1 MKENKKFIM
10 IESWESFSMKQIR
23 EFMVELGYPIEYTY
37 SLDRRMYIVRI
48 EALLKKKSILTI

>member
-1 MKENKKFIM
+1 M

-37 SLDRRMYIVRI
+37 SLDRRMCIVRV
-48 EALLKKKSILTI
+48 EALVKKKVFLQYNK